1 LEEPLHLSVTLDL
14 KETGLTPY
22 IEIIIRD
29 TGKGFSEDVLAEI
42 RSGNRV
48 VDDEGEHIGIWNVKK
63 RLSFLYG
70 EEASVS
76 CYNGFPHGAVVEIKL
91 PYREEKL

>member
-1 LEEPLHLSVTLDL
+1 MHISVAIDLMENGLE
-14 KETGLTPY
+14 PY

-48 VDDEGEHIGIWNVKK
+48 VDEQGEHIGIWNVRK
-63 RLSFLYG
+63 RLQLLYG
-70 EEASVS
+70 EHADIS
-76 CYNGFPHGAVVEIKL
+76 CYNGFPSGAVIEIKL
-91 PYREEKL
+91 PYQSER